1 MISAERNLEGGE
13 ETSRRALQ
21 GLRVAF
27 VSGTLGQGGAERQ
40 LYYLVQALIESG
52 ARPRVY
58 SLSRGEFW
66 EEKIAA
72 LGAPVAW
79 VGQRSA
85 KALRLTALIR
95 ALRRDGADVV
105 QSQHFYTNLYSAVA
119 ARVLGMQEVGA
130 IRNTVD
136 YELRSTGRLLGN
148 VSLHS
153 PRRLAANS
161 ASAVVDAIRRGVPAS
176 RVFLLPN
183 VVDTVR
189 FAPGPHPR
197 PYAPEADPRS
207 AAPAAHPRLAGG
219 VRLLG
224 AGRLVPQKR
233 FDRFLRALAAV
244 RRQSAVA
251 VTGLI
256 VGSGPLRGELEALA
270 TELGLPADAVEFRGA
285 VPDMRAAYLESDVFV
300 LTSDHEG
307 TPNVVLE
314 AMASGLPV
322 VTTRV
327 GGVTELIDS
336 GKTGMVVEPRD
347 EERLTAALAALAADP
362 EARRRVG
369 RAAREAIIATA
380 SLARLPDYL
389 SRLYGSQN

>member
-1 MISAERNLEGGE
+1 MISAVRNVEAPE
-13 ETSRRALQ
+13 DTSRRALE

-40 LYYLVQALIESG
+40 LYYMVQALLESG

-79 VGQRSA
+79 VGQRGA
-85 KALRLTALIR
+85 KALRLAALVR
-95 ALRRDGADVV
+95 ALRKDGADVV

-119 ARVLGMQEVGA
+119 ARVLGLQEVGA

-148 VSLHS
+148 VSLRS

-183 VVDTVR
+183 VVDTSR

-197 PYAPEADPRS
+197 PAASAADPR
-207 AAPAAHPRLAGG
+207 PAAG
-219 VRLLG
+219 VRLLA

-256 VGSGPLRGELEALA
+256 VGSGPLRGELETLA
-270 TELGLPADAVEFRGA
+270 RELGLSADAVEFRGA

-314 AMASGLPV
+314 AMASALPV

-347 EERLTAALAALAADP
+347 DEGLSAALAALAADP
-362 EARRRVG
+362 DARKRVG
-369 RAAREAIIATA
+369 RDARESILATA

-389 SRLYGSQN
+389 SRLYGSER

>member
-1 MISAERNLEGGE
+1 MISAVRNEAPE
-13 ETSRRALQ
+13 DTSRRALE

-40 LYYLVQALIESG
+40 LYYMVQALLESG

-79 VGQRSA
+79 VGQRGA
-85 KALRLTALIR
+85 KALRLAALVR
-95 ALRRDGADVV
+95 ALRKDGADVV

-119 ARVLGMQEVGA
+119 ARVLGLQEVGA

-148 VSLHS
+148 VSLRS

-183 VVDTVR
+183 VVDTSR

-197 PYAPEADPRS
+197 PAASAADPR
-207 AAPAAHPRLAGG
+207 PAAG
-219 VRLLG
+219 VRLLA

-256 VGSGPLRGELEALA
+256 VGSGPLRGELETLA
-270 TELGLPADAVEFRGA
+270 RELGLSADAVEFRGA

-314 AMASGLPV
+314 AMASALPV

-347 EERLTAALAALAADP
+347 DEGLSAALAALAADP
-362 EARRRVG
+362 DARKRVG
-369 RAAREAIIATA
+369 RDARESILATA

-389 SRLYGSQN
+389 SRLYGSER